1 MKVKVPEGP
10 QGSLLFRV
18 IAFFSRLQFGYLL
31 RSKDNPRL
39 LVGLFVFGAGTVA
52 VGIITT
58 VAFLTDLPLIFP
70 PLGPSAFIL
79 FYTPMA
85 VTASPRTVILSHTTA
100 VAVGLLSLY
109 CVGMIGPEADLV
121 DPSVMNWYRV
131 LVIAVSM
138 AVTCVLMILLG
149 CEHSPAAGSALI
161 AAMGYLGNPAQIV
174 GLPLAV
180 VLLVIEAFVFNRIIG
195 GLPYPVWRTN
205 LRISRSYGVLAGIP
219 DANTTFWQQM
229 AVKMFQRR

>member
-1 MKVKVPEGP
+1 MKPKTPEGP
-10 QGSLLFRV
+10 QSSLLFRV
-18 IAFFSRLQFGYLL
+18 IAFFSRLRFGYLL
-31 RSKDNPRL
+31 RSKDNPRF
-39 LVGLFVFGAGTVA
+39 LVGVFVFGAGTVA
-52 VGIITT
+52 VGIITM

-85 VTASPRTVILSHTTA
+85 VTASPRNVILSHSTA
-100 VAVGLLSLY
+100 VAAGLMSLHL
-109 CVGMIGPEADLV
+109 VGMIYPEAGLNH
-121 DPSVMNWYRV
+121 PAIMNWYRV

-138 AVTCVLMILLG
+138 AVSCVLMIIMR

-174 GLPLAV
+174 GLPVAV
-180 VLLVIEAFVFNRIIG
+180 VLLVVEAFVFNRIIG
-195 GLPYPVWRTN
+195 GLPYPTWRTD
-205 LRISRSYGVLAGIP
+205 LKVSQSYGVLAGIP
-219 DANTTFWQQM
+219 DSNTTFWQLM